1 MAYFLAFYL
10 YRLAFEENN
19 KKCAASC
26 TFPTRGRK
34 NVIGLRQMMNHVR
47 EYREY
52 KGVSLRWLAR
62 KAGCGARTISA
73 IERGKCVPS
82 VYLALR
88 IAKALGAS
96 VDDLWGEG

>member
-1 MAYFLAFYL
+1 
-10 YRLAFEENN
+10 
-19 KKCAASC
+19 
-26 TFPTRGRK
+26 
-34 NVIGLRQMMNHVR
+34 MNHVR

-62 KAGCGARTISA
+62 KVGCVASTISA

-88 IAKALGAS
+88 IAKALGTS

>member
-1 MAYFLAFYL
+1 
-10 YRLAFEENN
+10 
-19 KKCAASC
+19 
-26 TFPTRGRK
+26 
-34 NVIGLRQMMNHVR
+34 MNHVR

-62 KAGCGARTISA
+62 KVGCGASTISA

-88 IAKALGAS
+88 IAKALG
-96 VDDLWGEG
+96 DDRGELMGGRAMTDGRQREYLLAEIARLLAAANDRALELTAMLLRRLTKQ